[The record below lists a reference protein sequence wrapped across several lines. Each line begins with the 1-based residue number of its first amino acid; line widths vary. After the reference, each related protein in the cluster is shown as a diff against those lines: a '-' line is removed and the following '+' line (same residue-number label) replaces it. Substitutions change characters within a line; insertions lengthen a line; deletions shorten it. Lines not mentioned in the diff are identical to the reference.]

1 VLAVATVV
9 VLLAFERLLQH
20 LTSVAIAEI
29 ALMGVVL
36 AFVLAACCAVAWRL
50 TASGAA
56 LRLSAASG
64 LLAVALG
71 AEVGS
76 ELRFGIDVAPSF
88 EFATVG
94 YAVTTVIVVTAL
106 RIPDVA
112 AVPGRHGWRLLGIGL
127 LVALGVEAALGWPF
141 WAEEPAW
148 VLAALAGFA
157 GLASLYATTAALRRA
172 RSERHVLAGWLAA
185 PLLLLAAAAFT
196 RAAAHAAA
204 LGGED
209 WLVRSHLLTGL
220 ALSGAVAGALRA
232 IHHAFRSQDRKLY
245 AAHRRVAADAS
256 LRADQRRRVHQ
267 ARNAMLAIEGAT
279 SLLSHHYDRL
289 PPEDRQRFSDAIRH
303 EVRRLQQLMDPLAA
317 DVGDDVPRP
326 GAGSA

>member
-1 VLAVATVV
+1 MLV
-9 VLLAFERLLQH
+9 AFERLLEG

-36 AFVLAACCAVAWRL
+36 ALVLTACCAVAWRL

-56 LRLSAASG
+56 LRLAAGAS
-64 LLAVALG
+64 LLGVALA

-76 ELRFGIDVAPSF
+76 ELRFGIDLAPSF

-94 YAVTTVIVVTAL
+94 YAVTAVIVVTAL
-106 RIPDVA
+106 RTPDVE
-112 AVPGRHGWRLLGIGL
+112 AVPGRHGWRLLGLGI

-141 WAEEPAW
+141 GAEEPAW
-148 VLAALAGFA
+148 MLAALAGLA
-157 GLASLYATTAALRRA
+157 GVAILYAAAAALRRA
-172 RSERHVLAGWLAA
+172 RAERHVLAGWLAA
-185 PLLLLAAAAFT
+185 PLLLLAAAALA
-196 RAAAHAAA
+196 RAAAHAAPV
-204 LGGED
+204 GGED

-220 ALSGAVAGALRA
+220 ALGGAVAGALRA

-279 SLLSHHYDRL
+279 SLLSQHYDRL
-289 PPEDRQRFSDAIRH
+289 PPEDRQRFSDAIRT
-303 EVRRLQQLMDPLAA
+303 EVRRLQQLMDPLAV
-317 DVGDDVPRP
+317 DVADDVP
-326 GAGSA
+326 GAGPV